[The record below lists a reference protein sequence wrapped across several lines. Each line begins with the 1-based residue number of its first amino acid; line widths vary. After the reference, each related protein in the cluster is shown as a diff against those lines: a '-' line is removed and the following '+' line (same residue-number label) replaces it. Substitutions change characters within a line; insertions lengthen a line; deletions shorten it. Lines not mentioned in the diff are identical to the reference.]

1 MGSVRIDRELCTQC
15 GLCVQDCV
23 RRLFFQQPDG
33 QIGVQDEVW
42 CILCGHCV
50 AVCPTGAI
58 SHSALGSE
66 GFDDIPGES
75 RLALDSLRAFLRM
88 RRSVRAY
95 RDQPVPR
102 SVLEELVEVARFVP
116 TASNQQNVAFTIV
129 DDRATIKRLAD
140 LTADFYHRLLQGLRE
155 PSVVEAM
162 RATVSAE
169 ELKST
174 LNSVPRLE
182 RLVSAYRRGEDVL
195 LWNAPVL
202 LVAHAPKA
210 DYFGRDNCL
219 FAVYALMLAAT
230 ARGVGTCLMGFVL
243 RAVQQDG
250 TIAEVIGLPADQ
262 MAHAVLAAGY
272 PRYQYSRLVPR
283 KPIPIRW
290 LDNVRD

>member
-23 RRLFFQQPDG
+23 RRVLFQQPDG
-33 QIGVQDEVW
+33 QIVVGDEAW

-50 AVCPTGAI
+50 AVCPPGAI

-66 GFDDIPGES
+66 GFDDIPRES
-75 RLALDSLRAFLRM
+75 RLDLDNLRAFLRR

-95 RDQPVPR
+95 RDQSVPR

-129 DDRATIKRLAD
+129 DGRATIRRLAD
-140 LTADFYHRLLQGLRE
+140 LTVDFYDRQLQGLRE
-155 PSVVEAM
+155 PSAVEAL
-162 RATVSAE
+162 RATMSAE
-169 ELKST
+169 ELRST
-174 LNSVPRLE
+174 LNSIPRLE

-195 LWNAPVL
+195 LWNAPVV

-219 FAVYALMLAAT
+219 FALYALMLAAT

-250 TIAEVIGLPADQ
+250 AIAEVLSLPPDQ
-262 MAHAVLAAGY
+262 MAHAVLVAGY
-272 PRYQYSRLVPR
+272 PRYEYSRLVPR

-290 LDNVRD
+290 LGNVRD